1 MEKLFLIFSSDQTL
15 INEWNFIEYF
25 DKKIFEQINGFGAR
39 IDFRNYMAL
48 RNNIIQTKKIPTGR
62 FEEII
67 CEICK
72 LTLPTGYDKIIL
84 TRIQTE
90 IRDKRKKY
98 SFVNCDV
105 RKTIE
110 KLSENYC
117 LGLISYHEEYSELL
131 RRYNIYDLFKF
142 VLSFHEDIRGE
153 DEKEKILLVLIK
165 KANVIPSNCVLI
177 GSRLNSDIYYGNKL
191 GMMTIRLND
200 SIFSLQSPKN
210 RYEVPCFSVKN
221 FKEIIKIIYSSIA

>member
-1 MEKLFLIFSSDQTL
+1 MEKLFLIFASDQTL

-25 DKKIFEQINGFGAR
+25 DKKVFDQINGFGAR

-48 RNNIIQTKKIPTGR
+48 RNNIIQTKKMSTGS
-62 FEEII
+62 FEELL

-72 LTLPTGYDKIIL
+72 LTLPIGYDKIIL
-84 TRIQTE
+84 TKIQTE
-90 IRDKRKKY
+90 ISDKRKKY
-98 SFVNCDV
+98 CYVDCTV
-105 RKTIE
+105 RKIIE

-117 LGLISYHEEYSELL
+117 LGLISYYNEYLELL
-131 RRYNIYDLFKF
+131 RRDNIYDLFRF
-142 VLSFHEDIRGE
+142 IVSYHEDVIGE
-153 DEKEKILLVLIK
+153 DDEKKLLLFLIK

-177 GSRLNSDIYYGNKL
+177 GERLDNDICYGNKL

-210 RYEVPCFSVKN
+210 RYEVPCFTVKN
-221 FKEIIKIIYSSIA
+221 VKEIINVINNSIV

>member
-25 DKKIFEQINGFGAR
+25 DKKLFEQINGFGAR

-48 RNNIIQTKKIPTGR
+48 RNNIIQTKKIPTGH
-62 FEEII
+62 FEELL

-90 IRDKRKKY
+90 IWDKRKKY
-98 SFVNCDV
+98 CYVNLDV
-105 RKTIE
+105 RKVIA

-117 LGLISYHEEYSELL
+117 LGLISDHKEYLELL
-131 RRYNIYDLFKF
+131 RRDNIYDLFSF
-142 VLSFHEDIRGE
+142 VVSFHEDVIGE

-177 GSRLNSDIYYGNKL
+177 GSRLDTDIYYGNKL

-210 RYEVPCFSVKN
+210 RYEIPCFSVEN
-221 FKEIIKIIYSSIA
+221 FKEIIKVINNSIA